1 MEESAMADSAKE
13 TWGSGDA
20 YERYVGRWSRPVA
33 REFLGW
39 LNVEPGLRWG
49 DVGCG
54 TGALVE
60 GILAGSGPTSIIAID
75 RAEGF
80 IRAARERVK
89 DPRVQ
94 FDVGDALALAWPANS
109 CDATVS
115 GLVLNFVPDPKA
127 MATEMVRVTRPGGT
141 VGAYVR
147 DYGGGMQMM
156 RHFWD
161 VAVLIN
167 PHDSKLDQAERF
179 PICQPE
185 PLATLFRE
193 VGLSPVSVRAIS
205 VATVFRDFNDYWTP
219 FLGKQG
225 AAPTY
230 LAGLDAV
237 ARDRIRDTLK
247 ARLAAA
253 ADGPIGL
260 TARARAVQG
269 KVPPD
274 KGPQ

>member
-1 MEESAMADSAKE
+1 MTDGVKE
-13 TWGSGDA
+13 TWSSGSA
-20 YERYVGRWSRPVA
+20 YERWVGRWSRLVA
-33 REFLGW
+33 RDFLRW
-39 LNVEPGLRWG
+39 LNVGPGLTWG

-54 TGALVE
+54 TGALAECV
-60 GILAGSGPTSIIAID
+60 LAVSEPHLIVAVD

-80 IRAARERVK
+80 ISAARERIK
-89 DPRVQ
+89 DSRVR
-94 FDVGDALALAWPANS
+94 FEIGEALALPWPSRS

-115 GLVLNFVPDPKA
+115 GLVLNFVPDTKA
-127 MATEMVRVTRPGGT
+127 MAGEMVRVTRRAGT
-141 VGAYVR
+141 VGAYVW

-161 VAVLIN
+161 VAVQIN
-167 PHDSKLDQAERF
+167 PQDSELDQAERF

-185 PLATLFRE
+185 PLERLFRE
-193 VGLSPVSVRAIS
+193 VGLNSVSVRAID

-237 ARDRIRDTLK
+237 ARDRIRHTLK

-253 ADGPIGL
+253 ADGSIAL
-260 TARARAVQG
+260 TARAWAVQG
-269 KVPPD
+269 KVPPNTES
-274 KGPQ
+274 